1 MACTVDKLFC
11 ALHNNTASNEVSVSS
26 PLVSTNLLFDV
37 APGLAQAYAALLQA
51 LAQHPDTVART
62 QKDYVEAQSSLWQ
75 QLCSG
80 AAVPNAANTDR
91 RFAAP
96 EWQTYPLFQYVQ
108 QSYALAAR
116 ALTQAVETAQIDA
129 ASKKKLQFFLKQN
142 IDAVAPSNF
151 LVSNPEALRKCWESQ
166 GASLAAGMQNLSE
179 DLQRGRISMTD
190 ESAFEV
196 GRNLALTPGE
206 VVFENEL
213 MQLIQYRPVTEQVH
227 ARPIVFV
234 PPAINKFYIMDLQ
247 PDNSFV
253 RWAVEQGQTVFLVS
267 WRNVDEAQ
275 QHLTWDAYLE
285 DGVTKAV
292 EVARSIGKSEQ
303 VNLLGFCVGG
313 TIAGCALAV
322 MAARGQ
328 DWVASLTLMTALL
341 DFSEVG
347 DIGVFVDEHFVEQ
360 REQEFKDGGLLHG
373 RELSMAFS
381 SLRSNE
387 LIWNYV
393 VDNYLKGGKPPAFD
407 LLYWNSDSTNLP
419 GPMYAY
425 YLRHAYLQNELV
437 QPGKLNMCGVKLD
450 LRKIDVPAFVFA
462 AIEDHIVPWRG
473 AYRSGQA
480 LSGTVEFVLGASG
493 HIAGSMNSAYRN
505 KRHFWRNSSAGGV
518 VDPDAWL
525 GKAEQTSGSW
535 WPYWTKWLAK
545 HSGKMIPA
553 PRKPGSRSYPAI
565 EPAPGR
571 YVKQRAT

>member
-1 MACTVDKLFC
+1 M
-11 ALHNNTASNEVSVSS
+11 N
-26 PLVSTNLLFDV
+26 STLLFDL

-51 LAQHPDTVART
+51 LAKHPDTVARI
-62 QKDYVEAQSSLWQ
+62 QKDYAEAQSALWQ
-75 QLCSG
+75 RLCSG
-80 AAVPNAANTDR
+80 ATQLASENTDR

-96 EWQTYPLFQYVQ
+96 EWHTYPLFNYLQ
-108 QSYALAAR
+108 QSYTLASR
-116 ALTQAVETAQIDA
+116 ALTEAVA
-129 ASKKKLQFFLKQN
+129 AADVDGADKKKLQFFLKQN

-166 GASLAAGMQNLSE
+166 GASLAAGMQNLTE

-196 GRNLALTPGE
+196 GRNLALTPGA

-213 MQLIQYRPVTEQVH
+213 IQLIQYKPATAQVH
-227 ARPIVFV
+227 ARPVIFV

-275 QHLTWDAYLE
+275 QHLTWDNYLE
-285 DGVTKAV
+285 EGVIKAV
-292 EVARSIGKSEQ
+292 EVARSITRSEQ

-328 DWVASLTLMTALL
+328 DWVSSLTLMTAMLE
-341 DFSEVG
+341 FSDVG
-347 DIGVFVDEHFVEQ
+347 DIGVFIDEHFVQQ
-360 REQEFKDGGLLHG
+360 REQEFKTGGLLRG

-381 SLRSNE
+381 SLRPNE

-419 GPMYAY
+419 GPMFAY
-425 YLRHAYLQNELV
+425 YLRHMYLRNELV
-437 QPGKLNMCGVKLD
+437 QPDKLSMCGVKVD
-450 LRKIDVPAFVFA
+450 LRKIDVPTFVFA
-462 AIEDHIVPWRG
+462 AIEDHIVPWRS

-480 LSGTVEFVLGASG
+480 LSGKVEFVLGASG

-505 KRHFWRNSSAGGV
+505 KRHFWRNGSLGAQ
-518 VDPDAWL
+518 PDAWL
-525 GKAEQTSGSW
+525 EKAEQVSGSW
-535 WPYWTKWLAK
+535 WPYWTKWLARL
-545 HSGKMIPA
+545 SGKMVTA
-553 PRKPGSRSYPAI
+553 PKKRGSGRFPEI

-571 YVKQRAT
+571 YVKQRAN